1 MSVSEEAPS
10 TSKDNDQQS
19 TFATSVFAAS
29 KRRHRSGPDVY
40 WKRYCTR
47 DGKSLICL
55 CCAKSL
61 SYANCSSTSF
71 KKHLSAAHGIF
82 DPNGH
87 ATAETG
93 SHGSQRCKKNG
104 RMPRRADLKVVQDMC
119 CNMVFKDRLPLNF
132 WKKEGATEFLR
143 LAFPAFSPPH
153 PTILKSHLISAYN
166 QRRRELTESLAVA
179 VRVSLSIDYWTCQC
193 PHSYL
198 AITVHYLNSQEE
210 LQSRLLDFKRFTGS
224 QTAEE
229 LSFAIASVLDQFAL
243 RSKVQRVT
251 TGLEESI
258 VKAVKILD
266 LTHLPCFAQ
275 VLHVVVNRGLNLW
288 PKDATKRTCRTS
300 AAQQNVLF
308 LLTKAFKIVS
318 ENLRIH
324 LRPSRSTQPPPT
336 SVMTKR
342 VGILT
347 TAMNDS
353 LKLAVRKR
361 LNFLLATCLTC
372 SSYTVVHLQTSE
384 SIEDDSERRQCL
396 DTCLSC
402 LQKCRKIASFLRT
415 SPEHQT
421 TFNRQSAL
429 GSEVSRR
436 ELSAKLT
443 GSLPLDVQYCWC
455 STANMIGA
463 FLNHKQMLDNY
474 FAKMKEPKSV
484 ESSNVNFGL
493 TEEDWSVLKDLQ
505 SVLLPFLSAVNVLS
519 AFRYPTVGLAVMCEQ
534 QLRKL
539 CLARNESDSKLL
551 QTLKSNLQRQFEK
564 YYGSGSALED
574 DLLKEI
580 AYLNPSF
587 HSHMSQADFLSARNV
602 VHRNL
607 AAFIRQ
613 INGPF
618 NVKPAPSKR
627 YGKQNLFDPWYFRS
641 TLGRDRSIVAALNE
655 QSAITGSADGKD
667 NSTSDAAEQMASEQL
682 DTYEIIADRLEHQGI
697 SGRDFLPPFKQ
708 YASLRM
714 SIPALSMPSEQAFSV
729 AGYLQR
735 KELAAN
741 NVVGLEMMTFVCEP

>member
-1 MSVSEEAPS
+1 MCGGRFSGCPPHYVPWA
-10 TSKDNDQQS
+10 N
-19 TFATSVFAAS
+19 AS
-29 KRRHRSGPDVY
+29 FDKETQVNN
-40 WKRYCTR
+40 
-47 DGKSLICL
+47 
-55 CCAKSL
+55 SL
-61 SYANCSSTSF
+61 SLTKLNFPNECERRSSVN
-71 KKHLSAAHGIF
+71 HAAHGIF

-93 SHGSQRCKKNG
+93 SHGSQRCKKKNG

-443 GSLPLDVQYCWC
+443 GSLLLDVQYCWC

-682 DTYEIIADRLEHQGI
+682 D
-697 SGRDFLPPFKQ
+697 
-708 YASLRM
+708 
-714 SIPALSMPSEQAFSV
+714 
-729 AGYLQR
+729 
-735 KELAAN
+735 
-741 NVVGLEMMTFVCEP
+741 